1 MIGDRPAP
9 STGPWRAPRELLDQ
23 LEGHH
28 ARALLDELH
37 EARLELARAAA
48 CVAFG
53 IGWFALQVARAPGV
67 IGVVVEVV
75 LVELAA
81 IGAAA
86 VLVGEARRVNA
97 RAYAR
102 ARAHST
108 RAPAT
113 VRACAEPSRAASTS
127 DLEGSDAC
135 RTIRTRNLDETAETG
150 PPGAIR
156 SGASMALEARDH
168 RLTARRE
175 VGPSELRGRGAR
187 ELGGRRDR
195 LDVGGLHEADL
206 GGAVD
211 EHDFQPIPRVSGP
224 EPLIHAHRGDL
235 AGSLS
240 HEEAL
245 EVVRGG
251 DLVHRPEGYAAAA
264 ASASP
269 DRGRAVR

>member
-1 MIGDRPAP
+1 VIGERPAP
-9 STGPWRAPRELLDQ
+9 STGPWRAPRELLEQ
-23 LEGHH
+23 LERHH
-28 ARALLDELH
+28 VRALLAELH

-53 IGWFALQVARAPGV
+53 IGWFALHAARAPGV

-102 ARAHST
+102 VRAHG
-108 RAPAT
+108 RAHPRT
-113 VRACAEPSRAASTS
+113 CARGALVEGPRAASTG

-156 SGASMALEARDH
+156 SGAPILAVRALDH
-168 RLTARRE
+168 
-175 VGPSELRGRGAR
+175 G
-187 ELGGRRDR
+187 
-195 LDVGGLHEADL
+195 
-206 GGAVD
+206 
-211 EHDFQPIPRVSGP
+211 
-224 EPLIHAHRGDL
+224 L
-235 AGSLS
+235 AGD
-240 HEEAL
+240 
-245 EVVRGG
+245 GG
-251 DLVHRPEGYAAAA
+251 E
-264 ASASP
+264 S
-269 DRGRAVR
+269 